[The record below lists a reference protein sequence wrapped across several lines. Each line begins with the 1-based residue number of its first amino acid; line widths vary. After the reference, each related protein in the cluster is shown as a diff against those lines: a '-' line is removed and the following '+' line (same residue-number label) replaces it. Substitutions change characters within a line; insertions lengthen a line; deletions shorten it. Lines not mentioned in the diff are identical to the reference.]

1 MKIPGKPPGETNGA
15 DDTARPVLFDKANIV
30 YYDAGSFSRQ
40 AAFRFARTGGVQGVT
55 GMRVGEHGQMPELT
69 FDDLKEQE
77 REARRELIVRVTQAL
92 LSEKNF
98 KGVTIRD
105 IAERVGVS
113 PATLYHY
120 YESLDEIFLAVFYR
134 GTREI
139 ADLIRR
145 ECVQKDGCSIRRLA
159 EVYVGYLNNNLSYF
173 QMMSLFAPR
182 GMMSDEEGKLI
193 SPAMKELMELI
204 EGVIDRAG
212 YKGDRRLM
220 SNAFFSAL
228 NGIMT
233 TYAQNPGMSLEE
245 IRQYT
250 KILAGFIAD
259 FFEMGAKRGYY

>member
-1 MKIPGKPPGETNGA
+1 MA
-15 DDTARPVLFDKANIV
+15 
-30 YYDAGSFSRQ
+30 
-40 AAFRFARTGGVQGVT
+40 
-55 GMRVGEHGQMPELT
+55 HLT

-77 REARRELIVRVTQAL
+77 REARKELIVRVAQTL

-113 PATLYHY
+113 PATLYRY
-120 YESLDEIFLAVFYR
+120 FESLDEIFLAVFYR

-139 ADLIRR
+139 IDLIRQER
-145 ECVQKDGCSIRRLA
+145 AEEEPVSIRRLA

-182 GMMSDEEGKLI
+182 GMLSDENERMI
-193 SPAMKELMELI
+193 NPVMKELLELI
-204 EGVIDRAG
+204 EGVIADAG

-220 SNAFFSAL
+220 SHAFFSAL

-245 IRQYT
+245 IRNYT

-259 FFEMGAKRGYY
+259 FFEMGARRGYY

>member
-1 MKIPGKPPGETNGA
+1 MLVHSLRNHISSPSGT
-15 DDTARPVLFDKANIV
+15 DDSTYRTTEYTTDRTVARGGYDRMAN
-30 YYDAGSFSRQ
+30 
-40 AAFRFARTGGVQGVT
+40 
-55 GMRVGEHGQMPELT
+55 LT

-77 REARRELIVRVTQAL
+77 REARKELIVRVTQTL

-105 IAERVGVS
+105 IAEQVGVS
-113 PATLYHY
+113 PATLYRY
-120 YESLDEIFLAVFYR
+120 YESLDEIFLAVFYP

-139 ADLIRR
+139 VELIRR
-145 ECVQKDGCSIRRLA
+145 ECTGKNGCSIRRLA
-159 EVYVGYLNNNLSYF
+159 EVYIGYLNNNLSYF
-173 QMMSLFAPR
+173 QMMSMFAPR
-182 GMMSDEEGKLI
+182 GMISDQDEKMI
-193 SPAMKELMELI
+193 NPVMKELLELI
-204 EGVIDRAG
+204 EGVIEGAG

-220 SNAFFSAL
+220 SHAFFSAL

-245 IRQYT
+245 IRNYT

>member
-1 MKIPGKPPGETNGA
+1 M
-15 DDTARPVLFDKANIV
+15 
-30 YYDAGSFSRQ
+30 AG
-40 AAFRFARTGGVQGVT
+40 
-55 GMRVGEHGQMPELT
+55 LT

-77 REARRELIVRVTQAL
+77 REARKELIVRVTQTL

-113 PATLYHY
+113 PATLYRY

-139 ADLIRR
+139 ADLIR
-145 ECVQKDGCSIRRLA
+145 EQCTDQNGCSIRRLA
-159 EVYVGYLNNNLSYF
+159 EVYIGYLNNNLSYF

-182 GMMSDEEGKLI
+182 GMIPVRDGKTI
-193 SPAMKELMELI
+193 NPAMKELLELI
-204 EGVIDRAG
+204 ETVIEKAG
-212 YKGDRRLM
+212 YKGDRKLM
-220 SNAFFSAL
+220 SHALFSAL

-233 TYAQNPGMSLEE
+233 TYAQNPAMSLEE
-245 IRQYT
+245 IRNYT

>member
-1 MKIPGKPPGETNGA
+1 MA
-15 DDTARPVLFDKANIV
+15 
-30 YYDAGSFSRQ
+30 
-40 AAFRFARTGGVQGVT
+40 
-55 GMRVGEHGQMPELT
+55 HLT

-77 REARRELIVRVTQAL
+77 REARKELIVRVTQTL

-105 IAERVGVS
+105 IAQQVGVS
-113 PATLYHY
+113 PATLYRY

-139 ADLIRR
+139 VELIRH
-145 ECVQKDGCSIRRLA
+145 ESSGEDPISIRRLA
-159 EVYVGYLNNNLSYF
+159 EVYIGYLNNNLSYF

-182 GMMSDEEGKLI
+182 GTISDQEEKMI
-193 SPAMKELMELI
+193 NPVMKELLELI
-204 EGVIDRAG
+204 EGVIEKAG

-220 SNAFFSAL
+220 SHAFFSAL

-245 IRQYT
+245 IRNYT

>member
-1 MKIPGKPPGETNGA
+1 M
-15 DDTARPVLFDKANIV
+15 
-30 YYDAGSFSRQ
+30 
-40 AAFRFARTGGVQGVT
+40 
-55 GMRVGEHGQMPELT
+55 MPDLT

-77 REARRELIVRVTQAL
+77 REARKELIVRVTQAL
-92 LSEKNF
+92 LSEKNL

-113 PATLYHY
+113 PATLYRY

-134 GTREI
+134 GTREV
-139 ADLIRR
+139 ADLVRD
-145 ECVQKDGCSIRRLA
+145 ECAEKDGCSIRRLA
-159 EVYVGYLNNNLSYF
+159 EVYIGYLNNNLSYF

-182 GMMSDEEGKLI
+182 GMISSDDGKPVN
-193 SPAMKELMELI
+193 PAMKELLELI
-204 EGVIDRAG
+204 EKVIEKAG
-212 YKGDRRLM
+212 YKGDRKLM
-220 SNAFFSAL
+220 SHALFSAL

-233 TYAQNPGMSLEE
+233 TYAQNPAMSLEE

>member
-1 MKIPGKPPGETNGA
+1 MA
-15 DDTARPVLFDKANIV
+15 
-30 YYDAGSFSRQ
+30 
-40 AAFRFARTGGVQGVT
+40 
-55 GMRVGEHGQMPELT
+55 HLT

-77 REARRELIVRVTQAL
+77 REARKELIVRVAQAL

-113 PATLYHY
+113 PATLYRY

-139 ADLIRR
+139 IDLIRQ
-145 ECVQKDGCSIRRLA
+145 EHAEKEPITIRRLA

-182 GMMSDEEGKLI
+182 GMLSDENERMI
-193 SPAMKELMELI
+193 NPVMKELLELI
-204 EGVIDRAG
+204 EGVIADAG
-212 YKGDRRLM
+212 YKGDRSLM
-220 SNAFFSAL
+220 SHAFFSAL

-245 IRQYT
+245 IRNYT

-259 FFEMGAKRGYY
+259 FFEMGARRGYY

>member
-1 MKIPGKPPGETNGA
+1 MAGYAPGLVNAPGG
-15 DDTARPVLFDKANIV
+15 
-30 YYDAGSFSRQ
+30 YDRMA
-40 AAFRFARTGGVQGVT
+40 
-55 GMRVGEHGQMPELT
+55 HLT

-77 REARRELIVRVTQAL
+77 REARKELIVRVTQTL

-105 IAERVGVS
+105 IAEQVGVS
-113 PATLYHY
+113 PATLYRY

-139 ADLIRR
+139 ADLIRQ
-145 ECVQKDGCSIRRLA
+145 ECTEKDGSSIRQLA
-159 EVYVGYLNNNLSYF
+159 EVYIGYLNNNLSYF

-182 GMMSDEEGKLI
+182 GMLTDENEKMI
-193 SPAMKELMELI
+193 NPAMKELLELI
-204 EGVIDRAG
+204 EGVIERAG
-212 YKGDRRLM
+212 YKGDRKLM
-220 SNAFFSAL
+220 SHAFFSAL

-245 IRQYT
+245 IHKYT

>member
-1 MKIPGKPPGETNGA
+1 MLGRPNARNGYGYMA
-15 DDTARPVLFDKANIV
+15 
-30 YYDAGSFSRQ
+30 
-40 AAFRFARTGGVQGVT
+40 
-55 GMRVGEHGQMPELT
+55 HLT

-77 REARRELIVRVTQAL
+77 REARKELIVRVAQTL

-113 PATLYHY
+113 PATLYRY
-120 YESLDEIFLAVFYR
+120 FESLDEIFLAVFYR

-139 ADLIRR
+139 IDLIRQER
-145 ECVQKDGCSIRRLA
+145 AEEEPVSIRRLA

-182 GMMSDEEGKLI
+182 GMLSDENERMI
-193 SPAMKELMELI
+193 NPVMKELLELI
-204 EGVIDRAG
+204 EGVIADAG

-220 SNAFFSAL
+220 SHAFFSAL

-245 IRQYT
+245 IRNYT

-259 FFEMGAKRGYY
+259 FFEMGARRGYY

>member
-1 MKIPGKPPGETNGA
+1 MA
-15 DDTARPVLFDKANIV
+15 
-30 YYDAGSFSRQ
+30 
-40 AAFRFARTGGVQGVT
+40 
-55 GMRVGEHGQMPELT
+55 HLT

-77 REARRELIVRVTQAL
+77 RETRKELIVQVTQAL

-113 PATLYHY
+113 PATLYRY
-120 YESLDEIFLAVFYR
+120 YESLDEIFLAVFFR

-139 ADLIRR
+139 ADLIRL
-145 ECVQKDGCSIRRLA
+145 ECAGENGCSIRRLA
-159 EVYVGYLNNNLSYF
+159 EVYIGYLNNNLSYF

-182 GMMSDEEGKLI
+182 GTISTEDEKVI
-193 SPAMKELMELI
+193 NPAMKDLLELI
-204 EGVIDRAG
+204 EGVIKGAG

-220 SNAFFSAL
+220 SHALFSAL

>member
-1 MKIPGKPPGETNGA
+1 
-15 DDTARPVLFDKANIV
+15 
-30 YYDAGSFSRQ
+30 
-40 AAFRFARTGGVQGVT
+40 
-55 GMRVGEHGQMPELT
+55 MPDLT

-77 REARRELIVRVTQAL
+77 REARKDLIVRVAQAL
-92 LSEKNF
+92 LSEKSF

-113 PATLYHY
+113 PATLYRY
-120 YESLDEIFLAVFYR
+120 YESLDEIFLAVFYH

-139 ADLIRR
+139 ADLIRDECARKSECTIR
-145 ECVQKDGCSIRRLA
+145 ELA
-159 EVYVGYLNNNLSYF
+159 EVYIGYLNENLSYF

-182 GMMSDEEGKLI
+182 GMISDKDGKMI
-193 SPAMKELMELI
+193 NPAMKELLQLI
-204 EGVIDRAG
+204 ETVIGKAG
-212 YKGDRRLM
+212 YKGDRKLM
-220 SNAFFSAL
+220 SHALFSAL

-245 IRQYT
+245 IRNYT

>member
-1 MKIPGKPPGETNGA
+1 M
-15 DDTARPVLFDKANIV
+15 V
-30 YYDAGSFSRQ
+30 
-40 AAFRFARTGGVQGVT
+40 
-55 GMRVGEHGQMPELT
+55 HLT

-77 REARRELIVRVTQAL
+77 REARKDLIVRVTQTL
-92 LSEKNF
+92 LAEKNF

-105 IAERVGVS
+105 IAEQVGVS
-113 PATLYHY
+113 PATLYRY

-139 ADLIRR
+139 VELIRK
-145 ECVQKDGCSIRRLA
+145 ECTGTDGGSIRRLA

-182 GMMSDEEGKLI
+182 GMISDQDEKLFN
-193 SPAMKELMELI
+193 PVMKELLELI
-204 EGVIDRAG
+204 EGVIERAG
-212 YKGDRRLM
+212 YKGDRSLM
-220 SNAFFSAL
+220 SHAFFSAL

-245 IRQYT
+245 IRNYT

-259 FFEMGAKRGYY
+259 FFEMGARRGYY